1 MSEEWVVHWTPRS
14 ERFVRKLGKGSV
26 TDRIRQEV
34 ESLTT
39 RPKRGKYFPKHDIYS
54 LRIGTPGGEYRAI
67 YQLIPEDHAILSVLR
82 AGGIKELIDKWEST
96 AAKRGSRALILRLM
110 LIFAVALLSSM
121 LVHLLRG

>member
-67 YQLIPEDHAILSVLR
+67 YQLIPEDHAILIILV
-82 AGGIKELIDKWEST
+82 A
-96 AAKRGSRALILRLM
+96 SREQVYKILGRLG
-110 LIFAVALLSSM
+110 LD
-121 LVHLLRG
+121 